1 MSSTSKCACDKTFSR
16 ISSLTHHQKSCP
28 KHLKS
33 VKDRIETYQKA
44 VREQTRR
51 DAEAAAL
58 REEHER
64 QANAIVAAPV
74 EEPLEVSW
82 NPNKGSTLK
91 AYARLLLQP
100 EIDIAVATHT
110 FRDYIPQVRGLQSAR
125 ESHPEGNTI
134 EGSTAEVPDAVP
146 EGRRPRRACVSRRLP
161 KRYRDIL
168 PEGPVPLQARPRP
181 VIPAPPA
188 EQDLE
193 YSASP
198 AQESGAT
205 VPEGAPTPEAPVYR
219 TMPNAFGLFREY
231 RRQPLR
237 IPDDGL
243 PLNEVKRRKRPPRRN
258 AAVAAPPKPLPIDPE
273 ALHKAIHP
281 FPNMSTYRL
290 GDWFH
295 DAKGSLSRDVM
306 GHLINDVLGAEDFV
320 KDDVLG
326 SNFTKL
332 EKALDRLDKPETT
345 KKKGVTLEE
354 VEDEG
359 DSSGGGEKAAEEE
372 EDGAWEYC
380 DGWVEETVKIEIP
393 TGAKQGPTSTTP
405 AAHTYQIPGLRR
417 RPLVEVI
424 KDACTD
430 DAAQDFHFEPF
441 KAYYRPRPTR
451 QGAPATDAYERVH
464 DELYASD
471 AWMEE
476 QEKLEQL
483 PPEPDCDLPR
493 AIAALMF
500 WSDAT
505 HVSQFGQSKMWP
517 IYLFFGNLSKW
528 LRCKPRAKAAHH
540 VGHIP
545 SVSVTLL

>member
-1 MSSTSKCACDKTFSR
+1 M
-16 ISSLTHHQKSCP
+16 
-28 KHLKS
+28 
-33 VKDRIETYQKA
+33 
-44 VREQTRR
+44 
-51 DAEAAAL
+51 
-58 REEHER
+58 
-64 QANAIVAAPV
+64 
-74 EEPLEVSW
+74 
-82 NPNKGSTLK
+82 K
-91 AYARLLLQP
+91 AYKTISLQP
-100 EIDIAVATHT
+100 EVDIAAAARV

-125 ESHPEGNTI
+125 ESHPEKDSI
-134 EGSTAEVPDAVP
+134 AGSTAEAPDGVP
-146 EGRRPRRACVSRRLP
+146 EGRRARRAGASRRLP

-181 VIPAPPA
+181 AVPAPLSEQELGSDAPPA
-188 EQDLE
+188 
-193 YSASP
+193 
-198 AQESGAT
+198 QERAAP
-205 VPEGAPTPEAPVYR
+205 VPERAPTPEATVYR

-243 PLNEVKRRKRPPRRN
+243 PLNAVKRRKRPSRQK
-258 AAVAAPPKPLPIDPE
+258 AAAAAPPKPLPIDPE
-273 ALHKAIHP
+273 ALQKAIHP
-281 FPNMSTYRL
+281 FPNISTYRL

-295 DAKGSLSRDVM
+295 GAKGSLSRDVV
-306 GHLINDVLGAEDFV
+306 GHLVNDVLGAEDFV
-320 KDDVLG
+320 KADVLG
-326 SNFTKL
+326 SNFTKM

-345 KKKGVTLEE
+345 RKRGLTLEE

-359 DSSGGGEKAAEEE
+359 DSGGDGDKAAEEE

-380 DGWVEETVKIEIP
+380 DGWVEDAVKIEIP
-393 TGAKQGPTSTTP
+393 TGAKPGRTSTTP
-405 AAHTYQIPGLRR
+405 TSHTYPIPGLRR

-441 KAYYRPRPTR
+441 KAYRPRPTP
-451 QGAPATDAYERVH
+451 QGAPAADAYERVH

-476 QEKLEQL
+476 QEKLDQL

-528 LRCKPRAKAAHH
+528 LRCKPSAKAAHH

-545 SVSVTLL
+545 SVSHIYSICASHPKQRLIYLTAP